1 MHEAKVNLKILDI
14 ENIKLPSI
22 NNKFGLHKKRLRLF
36 VLNDYSDFKML
47 IHDYAITTVAGQE
60 RIEPPYHIRIAYS
73 GYVDIDAF
81 VKPLLDGLES
91 SGVIENDRYVQKL
104 TIEKTPLKRGQ
115 PGNLEVWLEQYEQ

>member
-1 MHEAKVNLKILDI
+1 MKILDI

-22 NNKFGLHKKRLRLF
+22 NNKFGLDKKRMRLF
-36 VLNDYSDFKML
+36 VLKEYSDFKML

-60 RIEPPYHIRIAYS
+60 RIEPPYHVHVEYS

-81 VKPLLDGLES
+81 IKPLLDGLES
-91 SGVIENDRYVQKL
+91 AGIIENDRYVQKL

-115 PGNLEVWLEQYEQ
+115 LGCLEVWLEQYEQ